1 MKPIAESRAGKH
13 LSDMIPIRNGLEQ
26 GDALTPLFLNFALQY
41 AISRDQVH
49 QDGLKPEG
57 AHSLVVYADDVNRLG
72 RSVHTIK
79 KNTEALVVVSQ
90 ETGLKVNACR
100 TMYIFMSRDQ
110 NAGQSQYKD

>member
-1 MKPIAESRAGKH
+1 
-13 LSDMIPIRNGLEQ
+13 
-26 GDALTPLFLNFALQY
+26 LFLNFALQY

-79 KNTEALVVVSQ
+79 ENTEASVHTAHSLVVYYDDVNRLGRSVHTIKKNTEASVHTAHSTKYSVYLTSSHV
-90 ETGLKVNACR
+90 
-100 TMYIFMSRDQ
+100 
-110 NAGQSQYKD
+110 